1 MSYKPV
7 RLDLTPIQARIV
19 FNVLDGQ
26 VDAGA
31 CEGGNTPQ
39 ERRALGEVMDK
50 LLKNHAQWK
59 HVRLDPS

>member
-19 FNVLDGQ
+19 FNVLDSQ
-26 VDAGA
+26 ADAGA

-39 ERRALGEVMDK
+39 EARALSEVMDK
-50 LLKNHAQWK
+50 LLKHHAQWK
-59 HVRLDPS
+59 GVKLDPG